1 MPQGIPVESA
11 ALLRSFPKCLIQQLM
26 SVDELPQLYHW
37 AEFNYVAILICRSG
51 WDTDFFTWA
60 HCHPP
65 QNQSNT
71 EEEN

>member
-1 MPQGIPVESA
+1 
-11 ALLRSFPKCLIQQLM
+11 M
-26 SVDELPQLYHW
+26 SVDELPQVYHW
-37 AEFNYVAILICRSG
+37 AEFNYVAILICRPG